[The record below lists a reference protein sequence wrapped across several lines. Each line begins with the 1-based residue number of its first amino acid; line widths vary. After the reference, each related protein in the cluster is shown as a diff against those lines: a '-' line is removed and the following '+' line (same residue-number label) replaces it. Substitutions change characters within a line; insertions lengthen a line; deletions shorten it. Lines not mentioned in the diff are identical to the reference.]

1 MSLRLEVDLAG
12 DGAGAGHEAGEAVPA
27 AVPTTT
33 EMLPPLPP
41 AANPT
46 LLETQARPA
55 SGSCKLEPSDSEP
68 VAQRQRKETNE
79 QHEGHRHGTVTAD
92 LL

>member
-12 DGAGAGHEAGEAVPA
+12 DGAGAGHDSEAGEAVPA

-33 EMLPPLPP
+33 EIHPPLPP
-41 AANPT
+41 AAAPT
-46 LLETQARPA
+46 LLETQAT
-55 SGSCKLEPSDSEP
+55 GSCTLEPSDSEP

-79 QHEGHRHGTVTAD
+79 QHEGHGHGTVTAD

>member
-12 DGAGAGHEAGEAVPA
+12 DGAGVGHKTGEAVTVPA

-41 AANPT
+41 ANNPT
-46 LLETQARPA
+46 LLETQAT
-55 SGSCKLEPSDSEP
+55 GSCKLEPSDSEP

-79 QHEGHRHGTVTAD
+79 QHEGHSHGTVTAD